1 MKRIETVDIIK
12 DLITNQLTF
21 DLVIDSVDVID
32 ANTFKNYV
40 CETHYLSG
48 KLSNNAQT
56 IEINSNSYE
65 VLEVV
70 NNESITLLG
79 SVLLSIGTYQLP
91 NLYFKHGTIIQT
103 NIELSAVIDK
113 NEITPLVYLKRS
125 FRETINGK
133 ESAIDRESD
142 ITLYFLT
149 QANFSEWETENYDDY
164 AIIPMRNIV
173 YSFIEMLENNR
184 YIGKTTDYRITD
196 LFRFAT
202 YSDKG
207 SENLLFNE
215 HLSGVE
221 LTLTLPINKNFKC
234 NC

>member
-12 DLITNQLTF
+12 GLITNQLTF
-21 DLVIDSVDVID
+21 DLVVSSVEVIDS
-32 ANTFKNYV
+32 NTFKIFV

-56 IEINSNSYE
+56 IEIDNNTYE

-70 NNESITLLG
+70 DNESVTLQG

-91 NLYFKHGTIIQT
+91 SIYFKHGTIFQT

-113 NEITPLVYLKRS
+113 NEITPLVYLKRT
-125 FRETINGK
+125 FRETINGP
-133 ESAIDRESD
+133 ENAIDRESD

-149 QANFSEWETENYDDY
+149 QANFNEWETENYDEY
-164 AIIPMRNIV
+164 AIVPMRNAV
-173 YSFIEMLENNR
+173 YSFIEMLQNNK
-184 YIGKTTDYRITD
+184 YIGKIKDYQVTDI
-196 LFRFAT
+196 FRFAT

-207 SENLLFNE
+207 AEKLLFNE

-234 NC
+234 KC